1 MMSLWARFE
10 DLVLE
15 YMEAR
20 VAEMLDRGDVTS
32 PKVIAHVRETAAW
45 AAERAVARFQASLK
59 KGSGF
64 PEKVFVFNTNSQH
77 AYGNAVDID
86 STGRNFITPDFAAWA
101 RTHDRELH
109 AAGEFDKTLIFGPA
123 YSGVDACNFSM
134 FSQALFLPSSLTM
147 RSKFLWPKASR
158 ASA

>member
-45 AAERAVARFQASLK
+45 AAERAVARFQAGK
-59 KGSGF
+59 
-64 PEKVFVFNTNSQH
+64 N
-77 AYGNAVDID
+77 
-86 STGRNFITPDFAAWA
+86 R
-101 RTHDRELH
+101 DRRRQRR
-109 AAGEFDKTLIFGPA
+109 
-123 YSGVDACNFSM
+123 V
-134 FSQALFLPSSLTM
+134 
-147 RSKFLWPKASR
+147 
-158 ASA
+158 